1 MSDAAQS
8 LLPLGEDAN
17 AKRIAIVGGGLAG
30 LAAAA
35 ALSGRGFAIELFE
48 ARRQLGGRAASFRD
62 PASGELVDH
71 CQHVSMGCCTN
82 LADFC
87 RRTGIDDAFR
97 RDRELYFFGPDGRQY
112 SFGASRWLPAPLHLG
127 PAFLRL
133 GYLSLGE
140 RLGVGRALVKLARTK
155 IDDDER
161 QPTVGQWLRRQGQSP
176 AAIERFWAVVLVSAL
191 GEEVEHASLAAAR
204 KVFVDGFL
212 SAREAYEILV
222 PQIPLGELYG
232 RRLESWLD
240 ARGVK
245 LWLGAPVEQVTL
257 EQVTLEQVTLEQ
269 VTLEQVTLEQVTVEQ
284 ANFEQVTQANVEQ
297 AAAMRATG
305 LILPGGVR
313 RSFDAVVVAL
323 PWRRVHDVF
332 DERALSALPELAGV
346 GRIESAPITGVHL
359 WFDREI
365 TPLAHAVLVG
375 KLSQWVFNR
384 GRRLANEPSAPGAE
398 NRAPSPGIGPESR
411 APSPGNGLEG
421 RAPSPGGHYYQ
432 VVISASRELAGRDR
446 DEIIARIVAELASV
460 WPAAGAAKLLQ
471 ARMVSEQTAVFSAR
485 PGLERLRPPQPTSI
499 ADLILAGDWT
509 RTGWPSTME
518 GAVRSGYLAAEAVLR
533 SFGRGESILLP
544 DLPRGRLAR
553 LLLGAGDAS

>member
-8 LLPLGEDAN
+8 LLPLREDAN

-245 LWLGAPVEQVTL
+245 LWLGAPVEQVT
-257 EQVTLEQVTLEQ
+257 V
-269 VTLEQVTLEQVTVEQ
+269 EQVTVEQ
-284 ANFEQVTQANVEQ
+284 VTVEQVTQANVEQ

-305 LILPGGVR
+305 LILPGGLR
-313 RSFDAVVVAL
+313 PSFDAVVVAL

-384 GRRLANEPSAPGAE
+384 GRRLANEPCAPGAE
-398 NRAPSPGIGPESR
+398 NRAHSPGI
-411 APSPGNGLEG
+411 GLEG

-432 VVISASRELAGRDR
+432 VVISASRELGGRDR

-553 LLLGAGDAS
+553 LLLGAG